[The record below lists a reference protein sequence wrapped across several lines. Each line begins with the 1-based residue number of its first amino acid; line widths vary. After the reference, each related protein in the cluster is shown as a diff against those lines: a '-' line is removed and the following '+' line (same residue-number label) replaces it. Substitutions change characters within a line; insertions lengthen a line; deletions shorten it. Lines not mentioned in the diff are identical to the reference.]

1 MSGYLTVWP
10 ELSWEEKLDQVNIY
24 FLIKQKA

>member
-1 MSGYLTVWP
+1 MSGYLTVWL